1 VKYKLMRGLEDTNRI
16 QRLQMNNNSRDL
28 KTHILKELIIFELG
42 GKGETRG
49 GAGGGWRA
57 GAKK

>member
-1 VKYKLMRGLEDTNRI
+1 MRGLEDTNRI

-28 KTHILKELIIFELG
+28 KTHILKELIIFELW

-49 GAGGGWRA
+49 QVRA
-57 GAKK
+57 FALACPK

>member
-49 GAGGGWRA
+49 PARAFALAGP
-57 GAKK
+57 K

>member
-1 VKYKLMRGLEDTNRI
+1 MRGLEDTNRI

-49 GAGGGWRA
+49 PARAVALAGP
-57 GAKK
+57 K

>member
-1 VKYKLMRGLEDTNRI
+1 MRGLEDTNRI

-49 GAGGGWRA
+49 SARA
-57 GAKK
+57 NALADPK

>member
-28 KTHILKELIIFELG
+28 KTHILKELIIFELW

-49 GAGGGWRA
+49 QVRA
-57 GAKK
+57 FALACPK